1 MCGYNPIS
9 KFCMS
14 IFKTNIVRNIFV
26 LPTDNYK
33 NVRLSLFNDKLYLGD
48 VASTS
53 KPQNIYITSDDYIGY
68 SYYLDGGLVRKG
80 VIDDKE
86 YWEVR
91 KEYKKIIMTTD
102 PELIKDRVQE
112 IPEDFLKW
120 LVDNPDCEYVEVEK
134 KGRCCG
140 RCNGVDDLCYTDM
153 CCDDHHEYGCEECYG
168 RRVYYEIII
177 PEKCTCEVGHP
188 YNNLCCKIHGK
199 IDNDDDGLVEIKEP
213 IGKFIIENATPVQG
227 NDGAYFHYSDVCK
240 LLKLQQKNM
249 ITKENVKNTLYNDD
263 EVKLILGKLMGDIFR
278 GKGVHLNEWFEE
290 NKKK

>member
-1 MCGYNPIS
+1 MN
-9 KFCMS
+9 
-14 IFKTNIVRNIFV
+14 NIRI
-26 LPTDNYK
+26 LPTNKVTKVHFDSKLFISPNYQ
-33 NVRLSLFNDKLYLGD
+33 LSKTINSIVQGR
-48 VASTS
+48 
-53 KPQNIYITSDDYIGY
+53 NIYITNDEKPKSGDWCYVPNQMLGYEHIQQITTETIETLDSIGA
-68 SYYLDGGLVRKG
+68 
-80 VIDDKE
+80 
-86 YWEVR
+86 
-91 KEYKKIIMTTD
+91 KKIIMTTD
-102 PELIKDRVQE
+102 PDLIKDGVQG

-120 LVDNPDCEYVEVEK
+120 LVDNPECEYVEVYNDKNVGYE
-134 KGRCCG
+134 
-140 RCNGVDDLCYTDM
+140 Y
-153 CCDDHHEYGCEECYG
+153 DHYS
-168 RRVYYEIII
+168 III

-188 YNNLCCKIHGK
+188 YNNLCCRIHGK

>member
-1 MCGYNPIS
+1 MKNIHILNTDKETLIHFDSKKLFIS
-9 KFCMS
+9 PNYHLSRTINS
-14 IFKTNIVRNIFV
+14 IVQGK
-26 LPTDNYK
+26 
-33 NVRLSLFNDKLYLGD
+33 
-48 VASTS
+48 
-53 KPQNIYITSDDYIGY
+53 NIYITSDEYIGY
-68 SYYLDGGLVRKG
+68 SYYLDGDLVRKG

-91 KEYKKIIMTTD
+91 KDYKKIIMTTD
-102 PELIKDRVQE
+102 PELIKDGVQE
-112 IPEDFLKW
+112 IPEVFLKW

-199 IDNDDDGLVEIKEP
+199 IDNDDDGLEEIKEP

-240 LLKLQQKNM
+240 LLRLQEKNSITETDVKNM
-249 ITKENVKNTLYNDD
+249 LNDMSHYISTKELRDNFEGQYSEWVRKRDWFIEHLLGVVKKDRL
-263 EVKLILGKLMGDIFR
+263 
-278 GKGVHLNEWFEE
+278 
-290 NKKK
+290 